1 MTLEEI
7 RNGIIRLLRENT
19 DVGNITGEDVT
30 QANGQPLL
38 HVQLTPLSLSAAAA
52 GYHTDKEILVDI
64 SYMESLITSNRSIY
78 AMLERLDRIFRPYF
92 KIGDRAFTCS
102 AQPEITDDI
111 GHYRFTMRFTDTM
124 AGVVPGPMAEALKME
139 WRK

>member
-1 MTLEEI
+1 MTLEDI

-124 AGVVPGPMAEALKME
+124 TGVAPGPTAEALKMD